1 MKKFNIEFFVPIIPA
16 LAVIA
21 SALLAAVITTIFS
34 FFCSSVNIA
43 NAHSNAFSSSPAPPP
58 SSSPLQSQ
66 QQQRH
71 HQPLLNTNG
80 IMKTSN
86 NLNEQQEQQHHQLP
100 LSQQQQMIHQ
110 PSVIS
115 SPVKSLL
122 PQQQQQQQ
130 NQQQQNQ
137 LSNQQ
142 QPQPLLNTN
151 GTSDINTPANRL
163 PTSAPPLSF
172 RTEFPEPL
180 CYFNADALFCP
191 HYLWH
196 PF

>member
-43 NAHSNAFSSSPAPPP
+43 NAHSNAFSPPP
-58 SSSPLQSQ
+58 SSSSPLQSQ

-80 IMKTSN
+80 TN
-86 NLNEQQEQQHHQLP
+86 N
-100 LSQQQQMIHQ
+100 
-110 PSVIS
+110 
-115 SPVKSLL
+115 
-122 PQQQQQQQ
+122 
-130 NQQQQNQ
+130 
-137 LSNQQ
+137 
-142 QPQPLLNTN
+142 
-151 GTSDINTPANRL
+151 INTPGNRL

-180 CYFNADALFCP
+180 CYFNTDPLFCP

-196 PF
+196 LE

>member
-43 NAHSNAFSSSPAPPP
+43 NAHSNAFSPPP
-58 SSSPLQSQ
+58 PLPLQSQ

-86 NLNEQQEQQHHQLP
+86 NLKEQQEQQH
-100 LSQQQQMIHQ
+100 Q
-110 PSVIS
+110 PSVMS

-122 PQQQQQQQ
+122 SQQQQQQ
-130 NQQQQNQ
+130 QQQQNQ

-142 QPQPLLNTN
+142 QRHHQPLLNNN
-151 GTSDINTPANRL
+151 GTNNINTPGNRL

-180 CYFNADALFCP
+180 CYFNTDPLFCP

-196 PF
+196 LE

>member
-43 NAHSNAFSSSPAPPP
+43 NAHSNAFSPPP
-58 SSSPLQSQ
+58 PPSSPLQSQ

-86 NLNEQQEQQHHQLP
+86 NLKEQQEQQH
-100 LSQQQQMIHQ
+100 Q
-110 PSVIS
+110 PSVMS

-122 PQQQQQQQ
+122 SQQQQQQQ
-130 NQQQQNQ
+130 QQQQNQ

-142 QPQPLLNTN
+142 QRHHQPLLNTN
-151 GTSDINTPANRL
+151 GTNNINIPGNRL

-180 CYFNADALFCP
+180 CYFNTDPLFCP

-196 PF
+196 LE

>member
-43 NAHSNAFSSSPAPPP
+43 NAHSNAFSPPP
-58 SSSPLQSQ
+58 PLPLQSQ

-71 HQPLLNTNG
+71 HQPLLNTNE

-86 NLNEQQEQQHHQLP
+86 NLKEQQEQQH
-100 LSQQQQMIHQ
+100 Q
-110 PSVIS
+110 PSVMS

-122 PQQQQQQQ
+122 SQQQQQQ
-130 NQQQQNQ
+130 QQQQNQ

-142 QPQPLLNTN
+142 QRHHQLLLNNN
-151 GTSDINTPANRL
+151 GTNNINTPGNRL

-180 CYFNADALFCP
+180 CYFNTDPLFCP

-196 PF
+196 LE

>member
-43 NAHSNAFSSSPAPPP
+43 NAHSNAFSPP
-58 SSSPLQSQ
+58 SLSPLQSQ

-71 HQPLLNTNG
+71 HQPFLNTNG

-86 NLNEQQEQQHHQLP
+86 NLKEQQEQQH
-100 LSQQQQMIHQ
+100 Q
-110 PSVIS
+110 PSVMS
-115 SPVKSLL
+115 SPVKSL
-122 PQQQQQQQ
+122 PSQQQQQQ
-130 NQQQQNQ
+130 QQQQNQ

-142 QPQPLLNTN
+142 QRHHQPLLNNN
-151 GTSDINTPANRL
+151 GTNNINTPGNRL

-180 CYFNADALFCP
+180 CYFNTDPLFCP

-196 PF
+196 LE

>member
-43 NAHSNAFSSSPAPPP
+43 NAHSNAFSPPPPSSSSP

-86 NLNEQQEQQHHQLP
+86 NLKEQQEQQH
-100 LSQQQQMIHQ
+100 Q
-110 PSVIS
+110 PSVMS

-122 PQQQQQQQ
+122 SQQQQQQ
-130 NQQQQNQ
+130 QQQQNQ

-142 QPQPLLNTN
+142 QRHHQPLLNTN
-151 GTSDINTPANRL
+151 GTNNINTPGNRL

-180 CYFNADALFCP
+180 CYFNTDPLFCP

-196 PF
+196 LE

>member
-43 NAHSNAFSSSPAPPP
+43 NAHSNAFSPPP
-58 SSSPLQSQ
+58 PLPLQSQ

-71 HQPLLNTNG
+71 HQPLPNTNG

-110 PSVIS
+110 PSVMS

-122 PQQQQQQQ
+122 SQQQPQQQP
-130 NQQQQNQ
+130 QQQQNQ

-142 QPQPLLNTN
+142 QQHLLNTN
-151 GTSDINTPANRL
+151 GTSNINTPGNRL
-163 PTSAPPLSF
+163 RTSAPPLSF

-180 CYFNADALFCP
+180 CYFNTDALFCA

>member
-43 NAHSNAFSSSPAPPP
+43 NAHSNAFSPPP
-58 SSSPLQSQ
+58 PLPLQSQ

-86 NLNEQQEQQHHQLP
+86 NLKEQQEQQH
-100 LSQQQQMIHQ
+100 Q
-110 PSVIS
+110 PSVMS

-122 PQQQQQQQ
+122 SQQQQQQ
-130 NQQQQNQ
+130 QQQQNQ

-142 QPQPLLNTN
+142 QRHHQLLLNNN
-151 GTSDINTPANRL
+151 GTNNINTPGNRL

-180 CYFNADALFCP
+180 CYFNTDPLFCP

-196 PF
+196 LE

>member
-43 NAHSNAFSSSPAPPP
+43 NAHSNAFSPPP
-58 SSSPLQSQ
+58 PLPLQSQ

-71 HQPLLNTNG
+71 HQPLLNTNE

-86 NLNEQQEQQHHQLP
+86 NLKEQQEQQH
-100 LSQQQQMIHQ
+100 Q
-110 PSVIS
+110 PSVMS

-122 PQQQQQQQ
+122 SQQQQQQ
-130 NQQQQNQ
+130 QQQQNQ

-142 QPQPLLNTN
+142 QRHHQPLLNNN
-151 GTSDINTPANRL
+151 GTNNINTPGNRL

-180 CYFNADALFCP
+180 CYFNTDPLFCP

-196 PF
+196 LE

>member
-1 MKKFNIEFFVPIIPA
+1 MKKFNIEFFVPVIPA

-43 NAHSNAFSSSPAPPP
+43 NAHSNAFSSPPP
-58 SSSPLQSQ
+58 PLQSQ

-71 HQPLLNTNG
+71 HQPLPNTNG

-122 PQQQQQQQ
+122 SQQQPQQQP
-130 NQQQQNQ
+130 QQQQNQ

-142 QPQPLLNTN
+142 QRHLLNTN
-151 GTSDINTPANRL
+151 GTSNINTPGNRL
-163 PTSAPPLSF
+163 RTSAPPLSF

-180 CYFNADALFCP
+180 CYFNTDALFCA

>member
-1 MKKFNIEFFVPIIPA
+1 MKKFNIEFFVPVIPA

-43 NAHSNAFSSSPAPPP
+43 NAHSNAFSPPPPPSSSP

-86 NLNEQQEQQHHQLP
+86 NLKEQQEQQH
-100 LSQQQQMIHQ
+100 Q
-110 PSVIS
+110 PSVMS
-115 SPVKSLL
+115 SPVKHDIA
-122 PQQQQQQQ
+122 Q
-130 NQQQQNQ
+130 QQQQNQ

-142 QPQPLLNTN
+142 QRHHQPLLNTN
-151 GTSDINTPANRL
+151 GTNNINTPGNRL

-180 CYFNADALFCP
+180 CYFNTDALFCA

>member
-43 NAHSNAFSSSPAPPP
+43 NAHSNAFSPPP
-58 SSSPLQSQ
+58 PPPSSPLQSQ
-66 QQQRH
+66 QQEQQHQPSVMSSPVKSLLSQQQQQQQQQQQNQLSNQQQRH

-80 IMKTSN
+80 TN
-86 NLNEQQEQQHHQLP
+86 N
-100 LSQQQQMIHQ
+100 
-110 PSVIS
+110 
-115 SPVKSLL
+115 
-122 PQQQQQQQ
+122 
-130 NQQQQNQ
+130 
-137 LSNQQ
+137 
-142 QPQPLLNTN
+142 
-151 GTSDINTPANRL
+151 INTPGNRL

-180 CYFNADALFCP
+180 CYFNTDPLFCP

-196 PF
+196 LE

>member
-43 NAHSNAFSSSPAPPP
+43 NAHSNAFSPPP
-58 SSSPLQSQ
+58 PLPLQSQ

-71 HQPLLNTNG
+71 HQPLLNTNE

-86 NLNEQQEQQHHQLP
+86 NLKEQQEQQH
-100 LSQQQQMIHQ
+100 Q
-110 PSVIS
+110 PSVMS

-122 PQQQQQQQ
+122 SQQQQQQ
-130 NQQQQNQ
+130 QQQQNQ

-142 QPQPLLNTN
+142 QRHHQLLLNNN
-151 GTSDINTPANRL
+151 GTNNINTPGNRL
-163 PTSAPPLSF
+163 RTSAPPLSF

-180 CYFNADALFCP
+180 CYFNTDALFCA

>member
-43 NAHSNAFSSSPAPPP
+43 NAHSNAFSPPP
-58 SSSPLQSQ
+58 PLPLQSQ

-71 HQPLLNTNG
+71 HQPLLNN
-80 IMKTSN
+80 
-86 NLNEQQEQQHHQLP
+86 
-100 LSQQQQMIHQ
+100 
-110 PSVIS
+110 
-115 SPVKSLL
+115 
-122 PQQQQQQQ
+122 
-130 NQQQQNQ
+130 
-137 LSNQQ
+137 
-142 QPQPLLNTN
+142 N
-151 GTSDINTPANRL
+151 GTNNINTPGNRL

-180 CYFNADALFCP
+180 CYFNTDPLFCP

-196 PF
+196 LE

>member
-1 MKKFNIEFFVPIIPA
+1 MKKFNIEFFVPVIPA

-43 NAHSNAFSSSPAPPP
+43 YAHSNAFSPSPSP
-58 SSSPLQSQ
+58 SSPLQSQ

-71 HQPLLNTNG
+71 HQPLLNTHG

-100 LSQQQQMIHQ
+100 LSQQQQ
-110 PSVIS
+110 
-115 SPVKSLL
+115 
-122 PQQQQQQQ
+122 
-130 NQQQQNQ
+130 QQQQNQ

-142 QPQPLLNTN
+142 QRHHQPLLNTN
-151 GTSDINTPANRL
+151 GTNNLNTPSNPL

-180 CYFNADALFCP
+180 CYFNTDPLFCP

-196 PF
+196 SK

>member
-43 NAHSNAFSSSPAPPP
+43 NAHSNAFSPPP
-58 SSSPLQSQ
+58 PLPLQSQ

-71 HQPLLNTNG
+71 HQPLLNTNE

-86 NLNEQQEQQHHQLP
+86 NLKEQQEQQH
-100 LSQQQQMIHQ
+100 Q
-110 PSVIS
+110 PSVMS

-122 PQQQQQQQ
+122 SQQQQQQ
-130 NQQQQNQ
+130 QQQQNQ

-142 QPQPLLNTN
+142 QRHHQPLLNNN
-151 GTSDINTPANRL
+151 GTNNINTPGNRL

-172 RTEFPEPL
+172 RTEFPAPL
-180 CYFNADALFCP
+180 CYFNTDPLFCP
-191 HYLWH
+191 HYIWH
-196 PF
+196 LE

>member
-1 MKKFNIEFFVPIIPA
+1 MKKFNIEFFVPVIPA

-43 NAHSNAFSSSPAPPP
+43 NAHSNAFSSPPP
-58 SSSPLQSQ
+58 PLQSQ

-71 HQPLLNTNG
+71 HQPLPNTNG

-86 NLNEQQEQQHHQLP
+86 NLNEQQEQQH
-100 LSQQQQMIHQ
+100 Q
-110 PSVIS
+110 PSVMS

-122 PQQQQQQQ
+122 SQQQQQQQ
-130 NQQQQNQ
+130 QQQQNQ

-142 QPQPLLNTN
+142 QRHHQPLLNNN
-151 GTSDINTPANRL
+151 GTNNINTPGNRL

-180 CYFNADALFCP
+180 CYFNTDPLFCP

>member
-43 NAHSNAFSSSPAPPP
+43 NAHSNAFSPPP
-58 SSSPLQSQ
+58 PLPLQSQ

-71 HQPLLNTNG
+71 HQPLLNTNE

-86 NLNEQQEQQHHQLP
+86 NLKEQQEQQH
-100 LSQQQQMIHQ
+100 Q
-110 PSVIS
+110 PSIMS

-122 PQQQQQQQ
+122 SQQQQQQ
-130 NQQQQNQ
+130 QQQQNQ

-142 QPQPLLNTN
+142 QRHHQPLLNNN
-151 GTSDINTPANRL
+151 GTNNINTPGNRL

-180 CYFNADALFCP
+180 CYFNTDPLFCP

-196 PF
+196 LE

>member
-1 MKKFNIEFFVPIIPA
+1 MKKFNIEFFVPVIPA

-43 NAHSNAFSSSPAPPP
+43 NAHSNAFSSPPP
-58 SSSPLQSQ
+58 SSSSLPLQSQ

-80 IMKTSN
+80 IN
-86 NLNEQQEQQHHQLP
+86 N
-100 LSQQQQMIHQ
+100 
-110 PSVIS
+110 
-115 SPVKSLL
+115 
-122 PQQQQQQQ
+122 
-130 NQQQQNQ
+130 
-137 LSNQQ
+137 
-142 QPQPLLNTN
+142 
-151 GTSDINTPANRL
+151 INTPGNRL

-180 CYFNADALFCP
+180 CYFNTDPLFCP

-196 PF
+196 SK

>member
-1 MKKFNIEFFVPIIPA
+1 MKKFNIEFFVPVIPA

-43 NAHSNAFSSSPAPPP
+43 NAHSNAFSSPPP
-58 SSSPLQSQ
+58 PPPPLQSQ

-71 HQPLLNTNG
+71 HQPLPNTNG

-110 PSVIS
+110 PSVMS

-122 PQQQQQQQ
+122 SQQQPQQQP
-130 NQQQQNQ
+130 QQQQNQ

-142 QPQPLLNTN
+142 QQHLLNTN
-151 GTSDINTPANRL
+151 GTSNINTPGNRL
-163 PTSAPPLSF
+163 RTSAPPLSF

-180 CYFNADALFCP
+180 CYFNTDALFCA